1 MTMAAAV
8 EGRTAQTPAW
18 SEPGRIAAVD
28 ILAVLGQAETIW
40 REFEEQQQSHTPYQ
54 RFDFLA
60 SWQRQVGD
68 RDGLRPFIVIATDAE
83 RRPLLLLPLG
93 RRYGM
98 NIANFMGGKHSTFNM
113 ALWNGEFAAT
123 ATRSDMEA
131 LISMIAQRREA
142 DVLAL
147 HRQPL
152 RWRDQP
158 HPIALLPSAGC
169 DCAYEP
175 RAGFRGLPFG
185 FSSDVLRSSITPSM
199 VLYPCIMKRSSSFS
213 SASV

>member
-54 RFDFLA
+54 RFDFL
-60 SWQRQVGD
+60 
-68 RDGLRPFIVIATDAE
+68 ATDAE

-199 VLYPCIMKRSSSFS
+199 VLYPCVMKRSSSFS